1 MIVDYFNA
9 RDLSPGHFLISTAVT
24 NKQNS
29 FTRELLLPPLA
40 YYHGLSTPP
49 ASRHI
54 LANSSMVKCLSI
66 SHTCQNWKGYS
77 PVEVSRAL
85 NLFCRRACCAGGS
98 GCRRES

>member
-29 FTRELLLPPLA
+29 ITRDLLPPFS

-54 LANSSMVKCLSI
+54 LANSSIVKCLSI
-66 SHTCQNWKGYS
+66 SHTFQNWKG
-77 PVEVSRAL
+77 
-85 NLFCRRACCAGGS
+85 
-98 GCRRES
+98 